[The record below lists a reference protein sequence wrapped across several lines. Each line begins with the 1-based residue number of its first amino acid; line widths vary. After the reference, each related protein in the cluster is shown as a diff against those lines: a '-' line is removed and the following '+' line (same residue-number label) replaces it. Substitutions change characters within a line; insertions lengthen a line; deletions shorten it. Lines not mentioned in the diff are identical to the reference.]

1 MTAARQVVCAGA
13 PHRAWALLRL
23 ASPQLPIG
31 GYSYS
36 QGLELAVERGLVH
49 DAESARRWLEDQLLL
64 NLARFEA
71 PLLLAHCEAA
81 AAGNWPALREL
92 AERHR
97 ASRESRE
104 LRLECRQMGYSLQ
117 QLLEGLPELDEP
129 SRALLARI
137 DEPGLAL
144 GWALAARVWRI
155 APQDALAAWLWGW
168 LENQLAVLMKT
179 LPLGQQAAQRLTSE
193 LLPVLSRAQ
202 AEACAMEPD
211 GWGSAAFGLALA
223 SMAHERQYSRLFRS

>member
-1 MTAARQVVCAGA
+1 MNATAAPGS
-13 PHRAWALLRL
+13 AWALLRL

-36 QGLELAVERGLVH
+36 QGLEMAVENGWVN
-49 DAESARRWLEDQLLL
+49 DSDSARRWLEDQLLL

-81 AAGNWPALREL
+81 AQDDWPRLLQL
-92 AERHR
+92 AAEHR
-97 ASRESRE
+97 ASRETRE
-104 LRLECRQMGYSLQ
+104 LQLESRQMGYSLA
-117 QLLEGLPELDEP
+117 QLLDGLPELDQP
-129 SRALLARI
+129 ARDCLAAA

-144 GWALAARVWRI
+144 AWALAARAWQI
-155 APQDALAAWLWGW
+155 TPADAVTAWLWGW

-179 LPLGQQAAQRLTSE
+179 LPLGQQAAQRLTSQ
-193 LLPVLSRAQ
+193 LLPVLSQAQ
-202 AEACAMEPD
+202 RDASELPEAA
-211 GWGSAAFGLALA
+211 WGSAPLGLVLT

>member
-1 MTAARQVVCAGA
+1 MNAAATPGS
-13 PHRAWALLRL
+13 AWALLRL

-36 QGLELAVERGLVH
+36 QGLEMAVENGLVN
-49 DAESARRWLEDQLLL
+49 DPDSARRWLEDQLLL

-81 AAGNWPALREL
+81 AQDDWPRLLQL
-92 AERHR
+92 AAEHH
-97 ASRESRE
+97 ASRETRE
-104 LRLECRQMGYSLQ
+104 LQLESRQMGYSLA
-117 QLLEGLPELDEP
+117 QLLDGLPELDQP
-129 SRALLARI
+129 ARDCLAAT

-144 GWALAARVWRI
+144 AWSLAARAWRI
-155 APQDALAAWLWGW
+155 DPADALAAWLWGW

-179 LPLGQQAAQRLTSE
+179 LPLGQQAAQRLTSQ
-193 LLPVLSRAQ
+193 LLPVLSQAQ
-202 AEACAMEPD
+202 REASELPERE
-211 GWGSAAFGLALA
+211 WGSAPFGLVLT

>member
-1 MTAARQVVCAGA
+1 MNK
-13 PHRAWALLRL
+13 AWQLLRL

-36 QGLELAVERGLVH
+36 QGLELAVDSGLVH
-49 DAESARRWLEDQLLL
+49 GPDSAARWISDQLLL

-81 AAGNWPALREL
+81 ARDDWSELKTL

-97 ASRESRE
+97 ASRETRE
-104 LRLECRQMGYSLQ
+104 LRLESRQMGYSLQ
-117 QLLEGLPELDEP
+117 QLLDDLPEQDEAARAFLSTLSEP
-129 SRALLARI
+129 SLAV
-137 DEPGLAL
+137 A
-144 GWALAARVWRI
+144 WALAARAWSI

-179 LPLGQQAAQRLTSE
+179 LPLGQQAAQRLTSA
-193 LLPVLSRAQ
+193 LLPCLEQ
-202 AEACAMEPD
+202 ARHAARELPPAR
-211 GWGSAAFGLALA
+211 WGSAAFGLALA

>member
-1 MTAARQVVCAGA
+1 MNAAGA
-13 PHRAWALLRL
+13 PVPAWALLRL

-36 QGLELAVERGLVH
+36 QGLEMAVENGWVN
-49 DAESARRWLEDQLLL
+49 DSDSARRWLEDQLLL

-81 AAGNWPALREL
+81 ERDDWPRLLQLAAE
-92 AERHR
+92 HR
-97 ASRESRE
+97 ASRETRE
-104 LRLECRQMGYSLQ
+104 LQLESRQMGYSLT
-117 QLLEGLPELDEP
+117 QLLDGLPELDQP
-129 SRALLARI
+129 ARDCLAAA

-144 GWALAARVWRI
+144 AWALAARAWQI
-155 APQDALAAWLWGW
+155 TPADAVTAWLWGW

-179 LPLGQQAAQRLTSE
+179 LPLGQQAAQRLTSQ
-193 LLPVLSRAQ
+193 LLPVLSQAQ
-202 AEACAMEPD
+202 RDASELPEAA
-211 GWGSAAFGLALA
+211 WGSAPLGLVLT

>member
-1 MTAARQVVCAGA
+1 MNAAGA
-13 PHRAWALLRL
+13 PVPAWALLRL

-36 QGLELAVERGLVH
+36 QGLEMAVENGQVS
-49 DAESARRWLEDQLLL
+49 DPPSARRWLEDQLLL

-81 AAGNWPALREL
+81 ERDDWPRLLQLAAE
-92 AERHR
+92 HR
-97 ASRESRE
+97 ASRETRE
-104 LRLECRQMGYSLQ
+104 LQLESRQMGYSLA
-117 QLLEGLPELDEP
+117 QLLDGLPELDQP
-129 SRALLARI
+129 ARDCLAAA

-144 GWALAARVWRI
+144 AWALAARAWRI
-155 APQDALAAWLWGW
+155 EPADALAAWLWGW

-179 LPLGQQAAQRLTSE
+179 LPLGQQAAQRLTSQ
-193 LLPVLSRAQ
+193 LLPVLSQAQ
-202 AEACAMEPD
+202 REASQLPEAA
-211 GWGSAAFGLALA
+211 WGSAPFGLVLT